1 MVRYAGSTVEKDYNE
16 GHSVT
21 RTLEDTLVAA
31 IQRAPCQP
39 LAKLALADLLEERGN
54 SLEAGALRWCAENR
68 KWPQRRGYVRDYKVL
83 ASRGDRPTGYLWQW
97 WHFSVDTKRRSF
109 KGRWRLRPVLSAII
123 PEDIGACWSIS
134 GTWGHP
140 TWFTALTALGLAL
153 RQLEEESNANCKNE
167 DGTLSAVG
175 RSL

>member
-1 MVRYAGSTVEKDYNE
+1 VGDRPGE
-16 GHSVT
+16 GVGNTVT

-54 SLEAGALRWCAENR
+54 SLEATALRWCTENR
-68 KWPQRRGYVRDYKVL
+68 KWPQRRGYMGEYRTIPN
-83 ASRGDRPTGYLWQW
+83 RGEKPTGYLWQW
-97 WHFSVDTKRRSF
+97 WHPSVKYSRRWS
-109 KGRWRLRPVLSAII
+109 KGFRAVGWAIVTDEI
-123 PEDIGACWSIS
+123 SHCWYAT
-134 GTWGHP
+134 GTWAHT

-153 RQLEEESNANCKNE
+153 KQLEEFNANDKDE

-175 RSL
+175 WSL

>member
-83 ASRGDRPTGYLWQW
+83 ATRGEEPTGYLWQW

>member
-1 MVRYAGSTVEKDYNE
+1 
-16 GHSVT
+16 VT
-21 RTLEDTLVAA
+21 RTLEETLVAA

-68 KWPQRRGYVRDYKVL
+68 KWPQRRGYLGQYKVIP
-83 ASRGDRPTGYLWQW
+83 ARGEKPDGYLWQW
-97 WHFSVDTKRRSF
+97 WHPSVKYGRRWSNGFRTALWAVVTDDISHCWDT
-109 KGRWRLRPVLSAII
+109 
-123 PEDIGACWSIS
+123 S

-153 RQLEEESNANCKNE
+153 KQLEESK
-167 DGTLSAVG
+167 DLVVS
-175 RSL
+175 